1 MRTWKFLALAAAAGL
16 IGCGGGGGGNGNP
29 TGPPLGGATNGTF
42 TATIGGANWGAIGQ
56 VAVNRSGNLIG
67 LAGTGFAGGTTYAL
81 VLTIGGAT
89 GPGTHS
95 LNATAGGDG
104 SNLVVG
110 SSTTA
115 GWSTGFSGGT
125 GTVTVTSLTANRIVG
140 TFTATAVPS
149 QGSTSNLVIT
159 NGKFDITF

>member
-1 MRTWKFLALAAAAGL
+1 
-16 IGCGGGGGGNGNP
+16 
-29 TGPPLGGATNGTF
+29 
-42 TATIGGANWGAIGQ
+42 
-56 VAVNRSGNLIG
+56 
-67 LAGTGFAGGTTYAL
+67 L
-81 VLTIGGAT
+81 VLTIGNAT
-89 GPGTHS
+89 GAGTHS

-125 GTVTVTSLTANRIVG
+125 GTVTITSLTANRIVG